1 MRDTSCPSRN
11 AKDVRVKVAETE
23 TEVESGSF

>member
-1 MRDTSCPSRN
+1 MMDTSCPCRN

-23 TEVESGSF
+23 TEVELGLF